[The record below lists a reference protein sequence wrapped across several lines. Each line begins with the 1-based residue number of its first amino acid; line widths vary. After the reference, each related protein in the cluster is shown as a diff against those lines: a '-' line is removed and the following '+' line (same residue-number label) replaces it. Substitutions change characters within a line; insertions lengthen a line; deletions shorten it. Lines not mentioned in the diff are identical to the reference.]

1 MRDRS
6 IGGSDG
12 RPWPSAVWSNGG
24 RLGTRNMENGMEQ
37 DPIQRRFSEGEEQ
50 LPDSPQKRHVGRF
63 SEGEEQ
69 LPDSPQDNH
78 VGRFSEGQEQLPD
91 SPAKKRVGRFSEGE
105 ESSPERRAE
114 SP

>member
-37 DPIQRRFSEGEEQ
+37 DPTQR
-50 LPDSPQKRHVGRF
+50 RF